1 MIISMIQIITLISSV
16 IGILYLNK
24 WVYAF
29 IGFRYTRKF
38 PETGNCHK
46 YAVLIAAR
54 NEEAVIADLIES
66 IQCQDYPQELIDIFV
81 VADNCTDH
89 TAYIATQAGAI
100 CYERSDANHKS
111 KGYAL
116 QFLVE
121 RIRRDYG
128 IESYEGY
135 FIFDADNIL
144 KSDYIRRMNEA
155 FDAGEKVVT
164 SYRNTKIFS
173 TNWISASYGIH
184 WLRTCRMEHRGRSM
198 LQLAC
203 RVQGTGYLFASEL
216 IKDGWK
222 HTCLTEDRAFC
233 ADAVERGYRIAYQN
247 EAQFYDEQ
255 PDDLKTALR
264 QRLRWAKGNLIV
276 TKLSSGKL
284 LRRTVSGKSLKKRIL
299 CVDMLTIVYP
309 RSMMLLIRKLII
321 YLLRILIILFTV
333 NSKSVWTPLWS
344 LTALGLIA
352 SVHTYLQRVVT
363 AGYIL
368 FMERK
373 RIEKL
378 SLWQSIWYCLTFPAF
393 DTIGKISCL
402 VALFTRV
409 EWKPIPHKVSTR
421 TEQMQAGK

>member
-1 MIISMIQIITLISSV
+1 MIILIIQILTFVSSV
-16 IGILYLNK
+16 IGIFYLNK
-24 WVYAF
+24 WIYAI
-29 IGFRYTRKF
+29 IGIWHSRKY
-38 PETGNCHK
+38 PETKNYHK
-46 YAVLIAAR
+46 YAILIAAR
-54 NEEAVIADLIES
+54 NEEAVIADLIDS
-66 IQCQDYPQELIDIFV
+66 IQCQDYPKELINIFV

-89 TAYIATQAGAI
+89 TAYIATQTGAI
-100 CYERSDANHKS
+100 CYERSDTNCKS

-128 IESYEGY
+128 VESYEGY

-144 KSDYIRRMNEA
+144 KKDYIRRMNEA
-155 FDAGEKVVT
+155 FDAGEKIVT
-164 SYRNTKIFS
+164 SYRNTKNFS
-173 TNWISASYGIH
+173 ANWISASYGIH
-184 WLRTCRMEHRGRSM
+184 WLRTCRMEHRGRGM
-198 LQLAC
+198 LKLTC

-216 IKDGWK
+216 IKDGWN

-276 TKLSSGKL
+276 TKKSGGKL
-284 LRRTVSGKSLKKRIL
+284 LRQVVSGKDLKRCIL
-299 CVDMLTIVYP
+299 CADMLTIVYP
-309 RSMMLLIRKLII
+309 RSMMLLLKKIII
-321 YLLRILIILFTV
+321 YLLRIFIILFTA
-333 NSKSVWTPLWS
+333 KSS
-344 LTALGLIA
+344 SFGTALWELTVLGLMA
-352 SVHTYLQRVVT
+352 SALTYLQRVVT
-363 AGYIL
+363 AGYVL
-368 FMERK
+368 LVERN
-373 RIEKL
+373 RMEKL
-378 SLWQSIWYCLTFPAF
+378 SLWQIIWYCLTFPAF

-409 EWKPIPHKVSTR
+409 EWKPIPHKVSLR